1 MKKIQTDNELKEI
14 IRSHF
19 CEIVSQIEIEKVK
32 LTTCHDEVVKIDL
45 KMVYGENPV
54 EITLVLNGDKE
65 PIPVK
70 YQGNLT
76 YSALSKFI
84 IELGTLIHRL

>member
-1 MKKIQTDNELKEI
+1 MKKFQNDSELKEI
-14 IRSHF
+14 ICSHF
-19 CEIVSQIEIEKVK
+19 SEIVTNVEIEKLR
-32 LTTCHDEVVKIDL
+32 LTTCHEEVVKIEL

-65 PIPVK
+65 PMPVK
-70 YQGNLT
+70 YLGNMT
-76 YSALSKFI
+76 YTALSKFL